1 MSRYTHQKEVDK
13 GIKLGVKWSSKKDAE
28 PTGVWYCYIYA
39 YDPSQKKDMSD
50 WRSTRVKYEDGRKAN
65 ERKARRFAIALA
77 EEIGDRIGKTENPFK
92 KITVAEVAEEWIEL
106 VRKLTAENEKL
117 KAAKKRPIHEVYG
130 GKEGKTWDTAKIEH
144 AVRFHGYLKDFW
156 KTLPHQDITKITE
169 EHLNKL
175 MEWTKQFK
183 WSPSHVKKLITQI
196 RKIWLFARSKELVD
210 FIPSIKAP
218 AENAKLVSRRPL
230 KQEEFERMFDYTRER
245 YQQPKIPL
253 RLRDAYLQFHCWL
266 LICTHTGI
274 RPPSH
279 EKNAMRW
286 KDYKKPKR
294 KKGEPD
300 LRYLRRENEKE
311 LDPYDA
317 IILPNAFEAFEM
329 LEKLYKERG
338 MGKPEYLFTHT
349 HDRKAGRNSSG
360 HEKGNPVLC
369 YHKQWQTM
377 LIKLR
382 LDTKETAQSE
392 RLAPY
397 SMRGFFHTT
406 LFDDYPELRIES
418 IAEITG
424 TSVRMLN
431 QSYIDHST
439 EKTAKQIASSINW
452 GKKR

>member
-77 EEIGDRIGKTENPFK
+77 EQIGDRIGKTENPFK

-183 WSPSHVKKLITQI
+183 WSPSHET
-196 RKIWLFARSKELVD
+196 D
-210 FIPSIKAP
+210 SI
-218 AENAKLVSRRPL
+218 
-230 KQEEFERMFDYTRER
+230 
-245 YQQPKIPL
+245 
-253 RLRDAYLQFHCWL
+253 
-266 LICTHTGI
+266 
-274 RPPSH
+274 
-279 EKNAMRW
+279 
-286 KDYKKPKR
+286 
-294 KKGEPD
+294 
-300 LRYLRRENEKE
+300 
-311 LDPYDA
+311 
-317 IILPNAFEAFEM
+317 
-329 LEKLYKERG
+329 
-338 MGKPEYLFTHT
+338 
-349 HDRKAGRNSSG
+349 
-360 HEKGNPVLC
+360 
-369 YHKQWQTM
+369 
-377 LIKLR
+377 
-382 LDTKETAQSE
+382 
-392 RLAPY
+392 
-397 SMRGFFHTT
+397 
-406 LFDDYPELRIES
+406 
-418 IAEITG
+418 
-424 TSVRMLN
+424 
-431 QSYIDHST
+431 
-439 EKTAKQIASSINW
+439 
-452 GKKR
+452 